1 MNYYISDLHFFH
13 ANALN
18 FDKRPFSTVDEM
30 NDYIVQHWNKKV
42 TNNDVVYILGDVSL
56 LHGKEKLIE
65 LVAILKGKKVLI
77 QGNHDILKDYRYK
90 QLFYEIHDYQE
101 ITDHIKG
108 QSYNLVLSHY
118 PILMWKNQHRG
129 SILLYGHK
137 HKSVEDQFF
146 KICISQMYE
155 RDDMNLFAQG
165 GTPMLAINVGCM
177 HPWIA
182 YEPRT
187 LEEILEGYNQ
197 VIQHPEE

>member
-30 NDYIVQHWNKKV
+30 ND

-90 QLFYEIHDYQE
+90 
-101 ITDHIKG
+101 
-108 QSYNLVLSHY
+108 
-118 PILMWKNQHRG
+118 
-129 SILLYGHK
+129 
-137 HKSVEDQFF
+137 
-146 KICISQMYE
+146 
-155 RDDMNLFAQG
+155 
-165 GTPMLAINVGCM
+165 
-177 HPWIA
+177 
-182 YEPRT
+182 
-187 LEEILEGYNQ
+187 
-197 VIQHPEE
+197 